1 MIFLT
6 AAEEPG
12 LAPAACLVVEDAS
25 SGVQAA
31 KAGRMA
37 ALGWRGW
44 TTRRYS
50 RRRARTWW

>member
-31 KAGRMA
+31 KAGRIA
-37 ALGWRGW
+37 ALGWGGW